1 MSMTPLRPS
10 PAARAT
16 PVLGAIVGALFF
28 LWLAGTRGIDPTEV
42 GWAMKYDWAT
52 HYFGWKYFRNEPW
65 QWPPGTV
72 SGYNAPIGTA
82 IGLTDSLPL
91 LAYLF
96 KPLAP
101 WLPADFQY
109 LGAWE
114 LLCFALQGAF
124 GARLIARRSA
134 DPVIQLLGATLFVLM
149 PVMLARIAHAAL
161 CAHWLILWCLLIG
174 SREPARRCRPV
185 EWAGVGL
192 LAGMIQ
198 PYLAAMV
205 LGLLGAV
212 ALGRGGPP
220 LRLRAVA
227 LGAGSITTLIGW
239 WLSGMFNLG
248 GTEPLTAGGLG
259 FFSMNLLAPISPY
272 GWSTL
277 LPDWPNMGEGQVLE
291 GFHYFGAG
299 ILLVMAVAAV
309 LAVVARLRG
318 VAAGARPL
326 WPAAVWAASVAMM
339 LLAISPRVTLGDQ
352 VVVDLIG
359 PWAAPL
365 ALFRS
370 SGRFMWPLSYLLLTA
385 AVTGVARY
393 GPGRAA
399 RGVLAAAVLVQAVDL
414 HDIHLARRRTAHDPA
429 FHEWVNPFVSNRW
442 PVIARHYRHLVVAP
456 PPQCAAAALSRE
468 NALQF
473 AAANGLTVNTGTLSR
488 HSEIARARYCQRLQ
502 ADLAAGRLA
511 GDALYV
517 MLPDGAAAVQAAPG
531 ANICGTIDGVTI
543 CTAPASA
550 PVWQRYAAPPD

>member
-1 MSMTPLRPS
+1 MPMS
-10 PAARAT
+10 PARPRSVIRVT
-16 PVLGAIVGALFF
+16 TVLGALVGALFF
-28 LWLAGTRGIDPTEV
+28 LWLAGTRGVDPTEV

-96 KPLAP
+96 KPLSP
-101 WLPADFQY
+101 WLPRDFQY

-114 LLCFALQGAF
+114 LLCFALQGAL

-134 DPVIQLLGATLFVLM
+134 DGVTQLLGATLFVLM

-161 CAHWLILWCLLIG
+161 CAHWLILWCLLVG
-174 SREPARRCRPV
+174 SRPPERRCRPL
-185 EWAGVGL
+185 EWAVLGL

-205 LGLLGAV
+205 LALLGAIAVGRHGPAIRTRV
-212 ALGRGGPP
+212 A
-220 LRLRAVA
+220 A
-227 LGAGSITTLIGW
+227 LAAGLVTTLLGW

-299 ILLVMAVAAV
+299 ILLVMAMAMV
-309 LAVVARLRG
+309 LTVRARRRNE
-318 VAAGARPL
+318 ATPAPL
-326 WPAAVWAASVAMM
+326 WPATVWIAGVAMM
-339 LLAISPRVTLGDQ
+339 CFAISPLVTLGDR

-365 ALFRS
+365 TLFRS
-370 SGRFMWPLSYLLLTA
+370 SGRFMWPLSYLLVTA
-385 AVTGVARY
+385 AVTGVALHL
-393 GPGRAA
+393 PGRAA
-399 RGVLAAAVLVQAVDL
+399 RMVLAAAVLVQAVDL
-414 HDIHLARRRTAHDPA
+414 HDIHLTRRQTAHDPA
-429 FHEWVNPFVSNRW
+429 FHEWINPFVSPRW
-442 PVIARHYRHLVVAP
+442 PGIARNYRHLVVAP
-456 PPQCAAAALSRE
+456 PPQCATAALSRE

-488 HSEIARARYCQRLQ
+488 HSEIARARYCQQLQ

-517 MLPDGAAAVQAAPG
+517 MSPEGAAAVQAAPG
-531 ANICGTIDGVTI
+531 GNVCGTIDAVTI
-543 CTAPASA
+543 CTAPESA
-550 PVWQRYAAPPD
+550 PVWQRYATRLD